1 MASSKNP
8 YKRAELAKRVPP
20 TAPKH
25 EEPVVE
31 EPKVTPVVEEPPVV
45 LEVPVVQ
52 PAATTSLAD
61 MIEQKPEGKSCGFYL
76 SSEAIKKLDKAAKQL
91 KCSKSKA
98 LDLLIRKYL

>member
-1 MASSKNP
+1 MSNP
-8 YKRAELAKRVPP
+8 YKKAESVGKTPPGGPRKTEPTPVVVTETVPQS
-20 TAPKH
+20 
-25 EEPVVE
+25 EPVVE
-31 EPKVTPVVEEPPVV
+31 TPAPK
-45 LEVPVVQ
+45 
-52 PAATTSLAD
+52 AAHGLAD